1 MVFYNGAGMVMKKMS
16 QDELQALDEAVGLFG
31 TDVFRL
37 TAEQINALLQEKTG
51 YMLEEFTQFR

>member
-37 TAEQINALLQEKTG
+37 TTEQINALLQEKTG
-51 YMLEEFTQFR
+51 YTLEEFTQFR